1 MSSSSIA
8 KFRKYARYHVGS
20 FLVENRLGTG
30 HSDYEK
36 FIILGLSRSGS
47 NLLRDL
53 LNAHS
58 GVITFGELLRNDDAL
73 SWNCP
78 VNDKFKS
85 TSKEIA
91 SLIQNDPV
99 KLMETMVFG
108 RLPKHVKALGFKL
121 FYYHAQGPNLKPVW
135 TYLRDDKSI
144 KILHLKRKNLLKR
157 YVSLV
162 KAKNSNVWRDASGRK
177 TSSFSVTL
185 DFDECRASFEDA
197 IRWQEESAEYFRDHG
212 LIDVIYEDLA
222 TDCRLPMM
230 RVQEFLNLPYE
241 DVQPTIY
248 KQSKQTLSESI
259 TNYSELKTRFA
270 GTRWIEYFE
279 D

>member
-1 MSSSSIA
+1 MSSSSIG
-8 KFRKYARYHVGS
+8 KFRKYAKYHIGNFVVETGLGS
-20 FLVENRLGTG
+20 GR
-30 HSDYEK
+30 SDYEK

-58 GVITFGELLRNDDAL
+58 GIITFGELFRSDEAL

-78 VNDKFKS
+78 VNDKLKS
-85 TSKEIA
+85 HSKKVT

-99 KLMETMVFG
+99 KLMDTVVFG
-108 RLPKHVKALGFKL
+108 KAPKHVKALGFKL
-121 FYYHAQGPNLKPVW
+121 FYYHAQGPNLKLIW
-135 TYLRDDKSI
+135 TYLRENESV
-144 KILHLKRKNLLKR
+144 KILHLKRTNLLKR

-162 KAKNSNVWRDASGRK
+162 KAKNTNVWRDASGSK
-177 TSSFSVTL
+177 TSNITVTL
-185 DFDECRASFEDA
+185 DFDDCLKSFEEA
-197 IRWQEESAEYFRDHG
+197 VRWQEDYAEYFHDHDCM
-212 LIDVIYEDLA
+212 DVIYEELA
-222 TDCRLPMM
+222 TDCRRPMR
-230 RVQEFLNLPYE
+230 RVQEFLNLQYE

-248 KQSKQTLSESI
+248 KQSRQSLSESI
-259 TNYSELKTRFA
+259 TNYSELKDKFE